1 MSNPMSRL
9 KAPRIASKTAAS
21 MQHLERRG
29 DSFRV
34 AVAVPRK
41 LQKLFGAAI
50 IRQPLGVMSEAE
62 ANRQKPPHVAKI
74 KDWFRYAELTG
85 QLPSDYNGGALSLE
99 EIVTLTR
106 QQLESLIAQGRD
118 EEVDDV
124 QELTIDSVA
133 ETHGLEMA
141 AKLKQVLQ
149 RQGETPIYLVVDAW
163 LSVGTLK
170 PSTLSERRT
179 ETRRFLAWAAKVEG
193 LPEAHLTFD
202 MVDRRFANR
211 YMTEGMEGVH
221 PATKKKRVGA
231 LRSYWAWAADNDH
244 YKAAVP
250 LEQRVNP
257 WKVSKAKIGTAPKP
271 KKRPFTDA
279 EVRKLLDEAMAIPR
293 YGDVLKTLALTGARV
308 SEIVKLRACD
318 VNTAQRF
325 LRIPDGKT
333 DAAARDV
340 PIHPELM
347 GIFDARMKG
356 KTGQARLFDDIPLP
370 KNPAQ
375 GAGHAVSK
383 YVGRLRD
390 RLKIAEGEAEGR
402 RQAAVDTHSFRRW
415 FIRKAADVV
424 KTRPD
429 AGFDGWTIAQLI
441 GHDSEDDPLGLTMV
455 RYAGV
460 DDLGILR
467 KCVEAVK
474 LPTGV

>member
-1 MSNPMSRL
+1 MAGHKISRNTP
-9 KAPRIASKTAAS
+9 KAAAS

-34 AVAVPRK
+34 AVAVPRP

-74 KDWFRYAELTG
+74 KEWFRHAQLTG
-85 QLPSDYNGGALSLE
+85 QLPADYNGGALSLE
-99 EIVTLTR
+99 ELVTLTR
-106 QQLESLIAQGRD
+106 HQLDGLISQGRD
-118 EEVDDV
+118 EEALDL
-124 QELTIDSVA
+124 ESLTIDAVA
-133 ETHGLEMA
+133 ETRGADMA
-141 AKLKQVLQ
+141 AKLRQVLGQ
-149 RQGETPIYLVVDAW
+149 QGQMPISLSVDAW
-163 LSVGTLK
+163 LSVGALR

-179 ETRRFLAWAAKVEG
+179 EAGRFLSWAAKDQG
-193 LPEAHLTFD
+193 LPEAHITFD
-202 MVDRRFANR
+202 MIDRRFANR

-221 PATKKKRVGA
+221 PATKRKRVGA

-244 YKAAVP
+244 YKADVP

-257 WKVSKAKIGTAPKP
+257 WKASKAKIGTAPKP

-279 EVRKLLDEAMAIPR
+279 ETRQMINAATAIPR
-293 YGDVLKTLALTGARV
+293 YGEVLKTLALTGARV
-308 SEIVKLRACD
+308 SEIVKLRVCD
-318 VNTAQRF
+318 VNTAERF
-325 LRIPDGKT
+325 IRIPDGKT

-340 PIHPELM
+340 PIHPQLAD
-347 GIFDARMKG
+347 IFRDRMKG
-356 KTGQARLFDDIPLP
+356 KTEQERLFHDIPLP

-390 RLKIAEGEAEGR
+390 RLKIGKREAEGR
-402 RQAAVDTHSFRRW
+402 RQAIVDTHSFRRW
-415 FIRKAADVV
+415 FTKKAVEAV

-429 AGFDGWTIAQLI
+429 AGFDGWTIARVI
-441 GHDSEDDPLGLTMV
+441 GHDAEDDPLGLTMV

-467 KCVEAVK
+467 RCVEAVN
-474 LPTGV
+474 LPPE